1 MQMTI
6 QRECQLRHIDPARNM
21 ARFYLVSVGRSLFGD
36 FSVVRE
42 WGRIGTVGRVRVDLF
57 EKEHAAL
64 GALEAIERAKRKR
77 GYQDAAN
84 LMSDRRC
91 S

>member
-1 MQMTI
+1 
-6 QRECQLRHIDPARNM
+6 
-21 ARFYLVSVGRSLFGD
+21 
-36 FSVVRE
+36 VRE